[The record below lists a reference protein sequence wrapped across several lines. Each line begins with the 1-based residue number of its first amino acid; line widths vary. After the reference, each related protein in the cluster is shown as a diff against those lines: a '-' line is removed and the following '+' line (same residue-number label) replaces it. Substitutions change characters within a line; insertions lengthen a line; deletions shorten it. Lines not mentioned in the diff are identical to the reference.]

1 MQKFALLWTE
11 MARTMAKADIEIND
25 HLYSVACA
33 AGQEA
38 RLQALGALLDARV
51 KKIAEAVGDIGEAR
65 LLLVASLALLD
76 ELDMA
81 RRAGPAAPEAERK
94 ASTAL
99 VDAAARIEAIA
110 SRLDTAS

>member
-1 MQKFALLWTE
+1 MS
-11 MARTMAKADIEIND
+11 KADIEISG

-38 RLQALGALLDARV
+38 RLQALGAQLDTRV
-51 KKIAEAVGDIGEAR
+51 KKISEAVGDIGEAR

-81 RRAGPAAPEAERK
+81 RRAGPAPPETEQK
-94 ASTAL
+94 ASSAL
-99 VDAAARIEAIA
+99 IDAAARIEAIA
-110 SRLDTAS
+110 SRIEAAS